1 MNSMSMIPRGIITIS
16 NRTTPEL
23 IGKTVAKNCKR
34 DKCPLYGRFTQ
45 TCDHLLLTKIR
56 KPVDENGNCI
66 LSKRATPVDYMQH
79 KYALTIADRRYR
91 DYDTESFC
99 KCYNASMNDVDT
111 AKAMGVPVWKA
122 KYIRTRYGLPAA
134 RDKRNRIV
142 PHDPVT
148 PEALERRY
156 WQMQKERRKK

>member
-23 IGKTVAKNCKR
+23 IGKTVSKNCKKK
-34 DKCPLYGRFTQ
+34 KCPLWGARTQ
-45 TCDHLLLTKIR
+45 TCDHLLLTGKR
-56 KPVDENGNCI
+56 KPRDENGNCI
-66 LSKRATPVDYMQH
+66 LKNRAQPVDLVTH
-79 KYALTIADRRYR
+79 KYSIARADGRKKE
-91 DYDTESFC
+91 YDTEAFC
-99 KCYNASMNDVDT
+99 KCYNASMNDIDT

-122 KYIRTRYGLPAA
+122 KYIRARYGLPAA
-134 RDKRNRIV
+134 RDNRNRIV

-156 WQMQKERRKK
+156 WQIRRERR